1 MNLIGYITLWHTW
14 VECIV
19 GQEGVSL
26 MEDLLQYV
34 KYRRYQVI
42 DSSVSYLLFGMLDLL
57 PNVAPSNY
65 LNL

>member
-1 MNLIGYITLWHTW
+1 M
-14 VECIV
+14 ECIV

-34 KYRRYQVI
+34 KFRRYQVI

-57 PNVAPSNY
+57 PNVAPVNY
-65 LNL
+65 LIFSRFRL